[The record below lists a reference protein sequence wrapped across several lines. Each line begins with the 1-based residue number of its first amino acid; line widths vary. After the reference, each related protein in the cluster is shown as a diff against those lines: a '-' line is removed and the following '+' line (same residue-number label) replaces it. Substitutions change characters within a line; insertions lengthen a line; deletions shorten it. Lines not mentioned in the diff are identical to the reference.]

1 MFCRFFVFFMLVL
14 VGFFKFWKAEVA
26 EAPGSVVGAAG
37 AGPAPEPG
45 PAPGIP
51 AAGGSHGNHG
61 LGEHQEDGSN
71 FL

>member
-1 MFCRFFVFFMLVL
+1 MDASGLFSFKCLFFALQSE
-14 VGFFKFWKAEVA
+14 AEAA
-26 EAPGSVVGAAG
+26 EAPGSGVGAAG

-45 PAPGIP
+45 PTPGIP